1 MTSSAQKMNIHARLG
16 ASKIA
21 PFQLMAPVA
30 CFIHGNAFE
39 LPSEAHEI
47 KMAEFVVQILEV
59 VDVFISTSRGSK
71 KKLNRKIGG
80 ELLEL
85 NSAVVKKQMLPA
97 ERAYKYHLVQPTCM
111 LSWCVVGWNKSILW
125 KLKRKPNGSAPW
137 TVKLRK
143 DLPFKVYEYIKAASL
158 VEQGGRFL
166 IKSTKHV
173 EEIKFNIF
181 DLRKFLG
188 IGE

>member
-71 KKLNRKIGG
+71 KKLNRKIG

-111 LSWCVVGWNKSILW
+111 LS
-125 KLKRKPNGSAPW
+125 
-137 TVKLRK
+137 
-143 DLPFKVYEYIKAASL
+143 
-158 VEQGGRFL
+158 
-166 IKSTKHV
+166 
-173 EEIKFNIF
+173 
-181 DLRKFLG
+181 
-188 IGE
+188 

>member
-1 MTSSAQKMNIHARLG
+1 MTSSAQKMNIHVRLG
-16 ASKIA
+16 ASKIV

-59 VDVFISTSRGSK
+59 VDVFISTSRCSK
-71 KKLNRKIGG
+71 KKLSRKIGG

-85 NSAVVKKQMLPA
+85 NSAVVKKQMLLA

-111 LSWCVVGWNKSILW
+111 LS
-125 KLKRKPNGSAPW
+125 
-137 TVKLRK
+137 
-143 DLPFKVYEYIKAASL
+143 
-158 VEQGGRFL
+158 
-166 IKSTKHV
+166 
-173 EEIKFNIF
+173 
-181 DLRKFLG
+181 
-188 IGE
+188 